1 MLSKSQAR
9 LFFVVATVGFSGV
22 FLRLTVDTLLRVPE
36 RSNEDLMDE
45 HVVAGKMI
53 WEENNCMGCHTILG
67 EGAYYAPELTKVID
81 RRGEPWLKV
90 FLKDPQAMF
99 PGQRKMVQYDFT
111 DEEIDDL
118 LAFFDWIGEIDTN
131 GFPPEPDLVDPALM
145 AARQNMAP
153 VGGNRPEVFDT
164 LCTACH
170 SLGGAGGAVGPAL
183 DGVATRYSSDDLRN
197 WIDNPPKV
205 KPGTAMPDLPLTD
218 QQLDDLTAFLMA
230 QGGAK

>member
-1 MLSKSQAR
+1 MPQCTIEFEQALCTKTPCKTFTRQSQA
-9 LFFVVATVGFSGV
+9 
-22 FLRLTVDTLLRVPE
+22 
-36 RSNEDLMDE
+36 
-45 HVVAGKMI
+45 I
-53 WEENNCMGCHTILG
+53 
-67 EGAYYAPELTKVID
+67 AYVLNAHS
-81 RRGEPWLKV
+81 
-90 FLKDPQAMF
+90 
-99 PGQRKMVQYDFT
+99 GQRRMVQYDFT

-118 LAFFDWIGEIDTN
+118 LAFFAWIGEIDTN